1 VRWDDKE
8 AEFAGTEFSKLSSKI
23 EGGERSSMSQ
33 KTGDARSIQ
42 ELEDEILVALDHYFE
57 LRRSEVEESKESAG
71 GGSGFGEYEE
81 ARRKLAEVEQ
91 ELEELRRR
99 TEELKAEALGAVMG
113 DEKAPELEEEVSELH
128 EEVSELA
135 DVERTAL
142 ERKKEAEERLRR
154 SEQAFEGDLG
164 ETANDV
170 AAFALRK
177 ADEIEV
183 FKGRLDE
190 RFAEGRTSVLGAAT

>member
-1 VRWDDKE
+1 MSE
-8 AEFAGTEFSKLSSKI
+8 ITS
-23 EGGERSSMSQ
+23 GERSIE
-33 KTGDARSIQ
+33 K
-42 ELEDEILVALDHYFE
+42 LEDEILRALDHYFK
-57 LRRSEVEESKESAG
+57 LRRSEVEESKQRA
-71 GGSGFGEYEE
+71 GSGFGEYEE

-99 TEELKAEALGAVMG
+99 TEELKAEALSAVME
-113 DEKAPELEEEVSELH
+113 DEEALELEEDVSEVQ

-135 DVERTAL
+135 DAERAAL

-154 SEQAFEGDLG
+154 RLRRSERACEEDLG

-177 ADEIEV
+177 ADEIEA
-183 FKGRLDE
+183 FKGRVDQ
-190 RFAEGRTSVLGAAT
+190 RFTEGRTSVLGAAT

>member
-1 VRWDDKE
+1 MSEK
-8 AEFAGTEFSKLSSKI
+8 T
-23 EGGERSSMSQ
+23 GGERS
-33 KTGDARSIQ
+33 IE

-57 LRRSEVEESKESAG
+57 LRRSEIEESKESAGG

-81 ARRKLAEVEQ
+81 ARRKLAEIEQ

-113 DEKAPELEEEVSELH
+113 DEKAPELEEDVSELQA
-128 EEVSELA
+128 EVCELA
-135 DVERTAL
+135 DAERTAL
-142 ERKKEAEERLRR
+142 KRKREAEERLRR

-177 ADEIEV
+177 ADEIEA

>member
-1 VRWDDKE
+1 MSEK
-8 AEFAGTEFSKLSSKI
+8 T
-23 EGGERSSMSQ
+23 GGERS
-33 KTGDARSIQ
+33 I
-42 ELEDEILVALDHYFE
+42 EEIEDEILEALDHYFE
-57 LRRSEVEESKESAG
+57 LRRGEVEGRKESAGG

-91 ELEELRRR
+91 ELEEIRHR
-99 TEELKAEALGAVMG
+99 TAELKAEALGAVMG
-113 DEKAPELEEEVSELH
+113 SEEASELEEEVSELH
-128 EEVSELA
+128 EELSELTDA
-135 DVERTAL
+135 ERAAL

-154 SEQAFEGDLG
+154 SERAFEGDLG
-164 ETANDV
+164 ETADEV

-177 ADEIEV
+177 ADEMDA